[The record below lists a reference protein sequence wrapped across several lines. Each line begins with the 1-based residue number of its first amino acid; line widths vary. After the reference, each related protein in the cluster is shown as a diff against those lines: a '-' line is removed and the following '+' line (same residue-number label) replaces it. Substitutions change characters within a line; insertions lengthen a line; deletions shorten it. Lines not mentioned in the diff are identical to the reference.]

1 MSTFH
6 NIASATTTTLLQASD
21 YGTVDPRKSNKGSY
35 NSVQITNLSADP
47 AIISLYIVNLADT
60 SIKYY
65 VIKTLS
71 IPARVGL
78 VFDDKIS
85 FNVNTHSLK
94 LDNSG
99 TGSSLSVIID

>member
-35 NSVQITNLSADP
+35 NSVQITNLSSDA
-47 AIISLYIVNLADT
+47 ATVSLYIVNLADA
-60 SIKYY
+60 SIKHY
-65 VIKTLS
+65 VIKGLA
-71 IPARVGL
+71 IPARIGV

-99 TGSSLSVIID
+99 EGSSLSVIID

>member
-6 NIASATTTTLLQASD
+6 SITSATTTTLLQASD

-47 AIISLYIVNLADT
+47 ATVSLYIENLADA
-60 SIKYY
+60 SIKYH
-65 VIKTLS
+65 IIRSLS
-71 IPARVGL
+71 IPATVG
-78 VFDDKIS
+78 VIFDDKIS

-94 LDNSG
+94 LINSG